1 LAINRIFS
9 AARGINSRYIINA
22 TTIALAV
29 LVFILTGVMAW
40 HAYDRYQA
48 AERVVQ
54 ANRIVDKLVVVAG
67 IHAME
72 RGLTASALGST
83 EILQDNLKQQLTGL
97 RLRGDNLWREA
108 MALAR
113 PLFSTLSSD
122 LAFNNPLDHS
132 IQQYNALQ
140 VMRQRV
146 DQSLVTGKRDVVV
159 IDWINACTDFI
170 SANARLRDVAF
181 SVVENVPNEIFYL
194 DINMSRQTWLIA
206 EYAGLERGMLVYY
219 LARQRPVSDN
229 DLDELKAYH
238 GVVDRNVDELLTQS
252 KLNKTDPRIVQAIEV
267 MEHRFLV
274 RYQEIRKRIYS
285 ATVDG
290 NYPISASEWWL
301 QATDAIDSVLTVSAV
316 VSTVTSERAQRLAKQ
331 SLNRLAGFIALVAIT
346 VVFVLL
352 SMSRVRKTANA
363 LFHEKEVA
371 EVTLHSIG
379 DAVIT
384 TDADANVEY
393 LNPLA
398 EELTGWSAEEA
409 AGKPLNQVFNIVSG
423 FDHEPVTNPV
433 EQCLQKG
440 TVVGLA
446 NNTVLISRDGAEY
459 AVEDSAAPIHDAEGL
474 VIGAVMVFYDVT
486 TMRSNVPH
494 LLSYHITHD
503 TLTGLVNRREFQR
516 RLTEALTQ
524 AKGSDYQHALCYLDL
539 DQFKIINDTCG
550 HAVGDRL
557 LRQLTKLLQQ
567 HVRESDTLA
576 RLGGDEFGVLLH
588 NCSLDQARNIAQKL
602 CHTVREFRF
611 AWGDQV
617 FELGVSVGLVPVTA
631 GSKDPQEILSEA
643 DEACFAAKEK
653 GRNRIQV
660 FEHGDAE
667 LVRRHGEMQ
676 WVPRLNQAIKEDRFQ
691 LYCQSITSMSNSDEK
706 HCEILLRLRDENDEL
721 VLPGEFIPA
730 AERYNL
736 MSNIDKWVIANAL
749 ARIGRYHAESKVAN
763 RKIWSIN
770 ISGASMGDES
780 FLMYLTRQIDL
791 HNVPA
796 ESLCFE
802 ITETA
807 AVENIESARNLIETL
822 KDAGCRFSLDDFGSG
837 LSSFTYLKNL
847 PVDYVKIDG
856 AFIKGIVSNSLDY
869 ALVRSI
875 NDIGHAIGT
884 RTIAEFVENEEIME
898 KVKEIGIDYAQ
909 GFFVAKPRPMDDCCE
924 QGAEN

>member
-1 LAINRIFS
+1 MVINEFFR
-9 AARGINSRYIINA
+9 AAKGINSRYIINA
-22 TTIALAV
+22 TTIALAI

-40 HAYDRYQA
+40 HAYGRYQA

-54 ANRIVDKLVVVAG
+54 ANQIVDRLLVASGV
-67 IHAME
+67 HAME

-108 MALAR
+108 LGLAR
-113 PLFSTLSSD
+113 PLFGTLSSD
-122 LAFNNPLDHS
+122 LAFNNSLDHS
-132 IQQYNALQ
+132 IQQYSTLQ
-140 VMRQRV
+140 MMRQRV
-146 DQSLVTGKRDVVV
+146 DQSLATGKRDVVV
-159 IDWINACTDFI
+159 TDWIDATTDFI

-181 SVVENVPNEIFYL
+181 SVAENISNETLYL

-219 LARQRPVSDN
+219 LGRQSPVPDRQ
-229 DLDELKAYH
+229 LDKLKAYH

-252 KLNKTDPRIVQAIEV
+252 RLNKTDPRIAQAIEV

-274 RYQEIRKRIYS
+274 RFQEIRKKIYS

-316 VSTVTSERAQRLAKQ
+316 VSTVTSERARRLAKQ
-331 SLNRLAGFIALVAIT
+331 SLNQLAGFIALVAIT

-352 SMSRVRKTANA
+352 SMNRVRKTANA
-363 LFHEKEVA
+363 LLREKEVA

-379 DAVIT
+379 DAVIK

-393 LNPLA
+393 MNPLA
-398 EELTGWSAEEA
+398 EELTGWSTEEA
-409 AGKPLNQVFNIVSG
+409 AGKPLNQVFNIVNG
-423 FDHEPVTNPV
+423 FNHEPQTNPV

-446 NNTVLISRDGAEY
+446 NNTVLISRNDKEY
-459 AVEDSAAPIHDAEGL
+459 VIEDSAAPIHDAKGQI
-474 VIGAVMVFYDVT
+474 IGAVMVFYDVT
-486 TMRSNVPH
+486 AMRSNVPH
-494 LLSYHITHD
+494 LLSYHATHD
-503 TLTGLVNRREFQR
+503 ALTGLVNRREFQR
-516 RLTEALTQ
+516 RLAEALAQ

-557 LRQLTKLLQQ
+557 LRQLTQLLHL

-576 RLGGDEFGVLLH
+576 RLGGDEFGMLLH
-588 NCSLDQARNIAQKL
+588 NCSLDRAQNIAQKL
-602 CHTVREFRF
+602 CDTVREFRF

-617 FELGVSVGLVPVTA
+617 FELGVSVGLVPIT
-631 GSKDPQEILSEA
+631 GSSNDPQEILSEA
-643 DEACFAAKEK
+643 DAACFTAKEK

-660 FEHGDAE
+660 FEHGDVE
-667 LVRRHGEMQ
+667 LARRHGEMQ
-676 WVPRLNQAIKEDRFQ
+676 WVSRLNQAIKEDRFE
-691 LYCQSITSMSNSDEK
+691 LYCQPIASMSNGDEK
-706 HCEILLRLRDENDEL
+706 RCEILLRLRDEDDKL

-736 MSNIDKWVIANAL
+736 MVNIDKWVIANAL
-749 ARIGRYHAESKVAN
+749 ARIGQYRAENKGAN
-763 RKIWSIN
+763 GRIWSIN
-770 ISGASMGDES
+770 ISGASLGDES
-780 FLMYLTRQIDL
+780 LLLYLTRQIDL

-822 KDAGCRFSLDDFGSG
+822 KDAGCQFALDDFGSG

-884 RTIAEFVENEEIME
+884 RTIAEFVESREIME

-909 GFFVAKPRPMDDCCE
+909 GFFVATPIPMSDCCE
-924 QGAEN
+924 KGWCH